1 MSTLIDEIL
10 NSMTLDEK
18 IGQLTQLATPFF
30 EGASDS
36 GKITGPMQNIE
47 IPESMI
53 QKSGSVLGACGAAET
68 NNIQKKYLSNNRLG
82 IPLLFMAD
90 IVHGYKTIFPVPLG
104 LACSWEPDLIKESA
118 SIAAKEAA
126 ASGVHVTF
134 APMVDLVRD
143 PRWGRV
149 MESTGEDSYLNKT
162 LAKAQ
167 VNGFQGEDLVNET
180 EKIAACVKHFAAY
193 GAPEGGRD
201 YNTVDISELELR
213 ENHLPAYRAAIEE
226 GAHMVMTSFNTIF
239 GVPATGNIKLLRDI
253 LRNEWE
259 FKGVTISD
267 WGAVNELLLHAVAEN
282 EAEAAQL
289 ALEAGTDIELMSSI
303 YVQGL
308 ENLVHK
314 NLISEGLIDEA
325 VFRILQLKE
334 KLNLFNNPYRGN
346 PETEEK
352 TILCKEHRQAALK
365 AASKSCVLLKN
376 DQHTLPLNKQQ
387 DIALIGPFANNDDIL
402 GPWSWL
408 GSFEDTVNLYKGIS
422 STINT
427 DTNTLSITSTD
438 IEKIDNKEVEQ
449 AVQNANKA
457 EIIILA
463 LGEPSE
469 WSGEAGSRTSI
480 QLPPNQIKLLQ
491 ELYKLNKPIVTIL
504 FNGRPL
510 DLKEVIQYS
519 DAVLEAWYPG
529 TEGGNAIADILFG
542 SQNPSGKLTMSFPYT
557 VGQIPVYYN
566 HYNTGRPQITN
577 SKETRYL
584 SQYLDAPNEPLFPFG
599 FGLSYSNFSYYNMK
613 LSAHVMHSHSVI
625 EAEITIENTSKYS
638 GEEIVQLYIKDHV
651 GKVVRPVQQLIN
663 FKKIFLEAHETTNV
677 KFLISEEEL
686 RYHHSDFSYHSD
698 YGSFSVMIGPHS
710 RDVSTQTFDFVY

>member
-1 MSTLIDEIL
+1 MSTSINKIL
-10 NSMTLDEK
+10 SSMTLDEK

-36 GKITGPMQNIE
+36 GKITGPMENIKVS
-47 IPESMI
+47 ESMI
-53 QKSGSVLGACGAAET
+53 KNSGSVLGACGAQET
-68 NNIQKKYLSNNRLG
+68 NNIQKKYLDSNRLG

-104 LACSWEPDLIKESA
+104 LACSWEPDLVKESA
-118 SIAAKEAA
+118 SIAAKEAST
-126 ASGVHVTF
+126 SGVHVTF

-149 MESTGEDSYLNKT
+149 MESTGEDSFLNET
-162 LAKAQ
+162 FAKAQ
-167 VNGFQGEDLVNET
+167 VNGFQGHNLVHET

-193 GAPEGGRD
+193 GASEGGRD

-226 GAHMVMTSFNTIF
+226 GAHMVMTSFNTLF
-239 GVPATGNIKLLRDI
+239 GVPATGNIKLLRGI
-253 LRNEWE
+253 LRGEWQFE
-259 FKGVTISD
+259 GVTISD

-282 EAEAAQL
+282 ETEAAQL

-303 YVQGL
+303 YIQGL
-308 ENLVHK
+308 KNLVHK
-314 NLISEGLIDEA
+314 NLISESLIDEA

-334 KLNLFNNPYRGN
+334 KLNLFKNPFRGD
-346 PETEEK
+346 TKKEEK
-352 TILCKEHRQAALK
+352 TILCEEHRQAALK
-365 AASKSCVLLKN
+365 AASRSCVLLKN
-376 DQHTLPLNKQQ
+376 DQHILPLNKQQ
-387 DIALIGPFANNDDIL
+387 DIALIGPFATNDDIL

-408 GSFEDTVNLYKGIS
+408 GSFEDTVNLFKGIS

-427 DTNTLSITSTD
+427 NTNRLSVTSTD
-438 IEKIDNKEVEQ
+438 IEKIDNIEIKQ
-449 AVQNANKA
+449 AIQNANKA
-457 EIIILA
+457 EKIILA

-480 QLPPNQIKLLQ
+480 QLPPKQIKLLQ
-491 ELYKLNKPIVTIL
+491 ELSKLNKPIITVL

-529 TEGGNAIADILFG
+529 TEGGNAIANILFG
-542 SQNPSGKLTMSFPYT
+542 NQNPSGKLTMSFPYT

-566 HYNTGRPQITN
+566 HHNTGRPQIMN

-613 LSAHVMHSHSVI
+613 LSNHVMRTNSVI
-625 EAEITIENTSKYS
+625 EAEVTIENISNHS
-638 GEEIVQLYIKDHV
+638 GEEIVQLYIRDHV
-651 GKVVRPVQQLIN
+651 GKVVRPVKQLIN
-663 FKKIFLEAHETTNV
+663 FEKIFLKANEATSV
-677 KFLISEEEL
+677 KFLITEEEL
-686 RYHHSDFSYHSD
+686 RYHHSDFGYHSD
-698 YGSFSVMIGPHS
+698 YGSFSVMIGPNS